1 MWRSPGAKP
10 TPGPFRVSQRAVERP
25 LSYGRTAICGK
36 AVAQP
41 GTVPSGLAR
50 RVFVGRPP
58 LARRPSV
65 GHLAGGRGTFSERAD
80 RSTSSERAGPGHLLQ
95 TDRTGAPPPN
105 GPDRCTSSKRAG
117 DAPRH
122 TPERLPETAEKKR
135 AGPWGGDGPA
145 RGGVSTITLR
155 KGCCVHQRETTTQR
169 SHPATGGDKRT
180 PLFRGRTRPKP
191 IVFAGR
197 SGDPLGD
204 PEGCAVRATRR
215 ADPATLAPGT
225 PVANTRVP
233 PPAAAPRPYGPQ
245 GPTVNC
251 GHGVAQPPPLRDA
264 TRAAL
269 LARIFCGL
277 NLQRTA
283 ARRGGPCG
291 NDVATR
297 TTPAPLGRPDRPGR
311 GHHPPHATNACSSVP
326 RSCGTLLHPCG
337 TRTPPRPPPHR
348 RHTATLPLPSLHL
361 PPFFSPSCPSSPGIP
376 HGPPPPLTPRP

>member
-1 MWRSPGAKP
+1 VAVPGGEAYPRPFQGLPKGRR
-10 TPGPFRVSQRAVERP
+10 TPLVVRPDGHLWQSCGTTGDRPFRPRP
-25 LSYGRTAICGK
+25 ARLRGPA
-36 AVAQP
+36 
-41 GTVPSGLAR
+41 PSGTPAL
-50 RVFVGRPP
+50 GRPP
-58 LARRPSV
+58 RR
-65 GHLAGGRGTFSERAD
+65 R
-80 RSTSSERAGPGHLLQ
+80 PGHLFGTGGPEHLVR

-204 PEGCAVRATRR
+204 PEGCAVRAARR

-233 PPAAAPRPYGPQ
+233 PSAAAPRPYGPQ

-376 HGPPPPLTPRP
+376 HGPPPPLTPHP